1 MTDAVPCSL
10 IAREGGEDILG
21 TASTVRKWLL
31 VEQPGPWGRDA
42 LAESRVPAPVAVE
55 LAARARLHRVRI
67 LLLRRVTGRKGDHHA
82 CFAAHSGPRDP
93 WMEHRLVPHPADLLD
108 LDFAA
113 LGQGRRPGFGTPWE
127 RPLYLVCTHGR
138 HDPCCAQFG
147 RPVVRSLRRWLGDRL
162 WECSHL
168 GGDRFAGNLVCLPR
182 GDYFGLLGPEEAG
195 RVVRSYDAGTIEL
208 DHYRGR
214 SCHPMAV
221 QAAEVFARR
230 SKGLVGVD
238 DLAVVGRRR
247 LSPTMVEVSLLGR
260 DGRHLEVT
268 VLVRASERARP
279 LTCKALGPSRPPTYS
294 LVSLRA

>member
-1 MTDAVPCSL
+1 
-10 IAREGGEDILG
+10 
-21 TASTVRKWLL
+21 
-31 VEQPGPWGRDA
+31 
-42 LAESRVPAPVAVE
+42 LAENRVPEPVAAE
-55 LAARARLHRVRI
+55 LAARTHRHRVRI
-67 LLLRRVTGRKGDHHA
+67 LLLRRVAGKKHEDHA
-82 CFAAHSGPRDP
+82 CFVAHSGPRAP
-93 WMEHRLVPHPADLLD
+93 WMEHRFVPHTAGLLD
-108 LDFAA
+108 VDFAL
-113 LGQGRRPGFGTPWE
+113 LGQGRRPGFGSLSD

-182 GDYFGLLGPEEAG
+182 GDYFGLLGPEEAA

-214 SCHPMAV
+214 SCYPMVV

-230 SKGLVGVD
+230 SRELVGLD

-247 LSPTMVEVSLLGR
+247 VSADMVEVSLLEP
-260 DGRHLEVT
+260 DGQRLEVT
-268 VLVRASERARP
+268 VRVRASDRARL
-279 LTCKALGPSRPPTYS
+279 LTCKAPGPSRPPTYS